1 MLDATKV
8 GKILQECR
16 ESRGLSQE
24 IVSGLAGIG
33 RTHLSALERGRRCP
47 TLDTFLSVVK
57 AIGADPAEVIAMIE
71 VEAHKSN
78 DRLEGDTQGD
88 A

>member
-1 MLDATKV
+1 MLDAVRV

-57 AIGADPAEVIAMIE
+57 AIGMEPAEVIAMIE
-71 VEAHKSN
+71 TEAHKSN
-78 DRLEGDTQGD
+78 ERSEGDLHSET
-88 A
+88 

>member
-1 MLDATKV
+1 MLDSNKV

-57 AIGADPAEVIAMIE
+57 AIGADSAEVIALIE
-71 VEAHKSN
+71 TQAHRSN
-78 DRLEGDTQGD
+78 DQLESD
-88 A
+88 AQSDA

>member
-1 MLDATKV
+1 MLDAEKV
-8 GKILQECR
+8 GRILQECR

-57 AIGADPAEVIAMIE
+57 AIGANPGEVISIIE

-78 DRLEGDTQGD
+78 EQIEGDVRID
-88 A
+88 S